1 MKGNGKL
8 VIDSNAYI
16 AYRAGNNNILK
27 IIDEAKLLFLP
38 APVLGELLF
47 GAKNSNNAK
56 QNEQI
61 LNEFL
66 TQSVFIPIDESI
78 SRKYASIRIQLK
90 KSGQPI
96 PENDIW
102 IAAASLEL
110 NISVLTNDDHFN
122 SISGLKVINWDN
134 G

>member
-1 MKGNGKL
+1 MRGNGKL

-16 AYRAGNNNILK
+16 AYRAENNKIVK
-27 IIDEAKLLFLP
+27 IIDKAELLFLP

-47 GAKNSNNAK
+47 GAKNSDNAK
-56 QNEQI
+56 DNEQI

-90 KSGQPI
+90 KSCQPI
-96 PENDIW
+96 PENDILV
-102 IAAASLEL
+102 AASSIKH
-110 NISVLTNDDHFN
+110 NVPILTNDNHFN
-122 SISGLKVINWDN
+122 YISGLKVINWDN